1 LISRDGKEGL
11 FLIVIFRRHD
21 GAVMFDAVLLIENS
35 LFMMMMMMKGRIMF
49 DGVKVHG
56 R

>member
-1 LISRDGKEGL
+1 
-11 FLIVIFRRHD
+11 
-21 GAVMFDAVLLIENS
+21 MFDAVLLIENS
-35 LFMMMMMMKGRIMF
+35 LFIFMMMMMMKGLIMF

>member
-1 LISRDGKEGL
+1 
-11 FLIVIFRRHD
+11 
-21 GAVMFDAVLLIENS
+21 MFDAVLLIDNS
-35 LFMMMMMMKGRIMF
+35 LFMMMVMMMMKGLIIF